1 MATRWGRNR
10 RRDTARI
17 CSSGPA
23 RSNGGLDSGI
33 NTDAG
38 IDTDAG
44 VVVGSSAAAT
54 PSSRGRLTVA
64 SHQLGH
70 AELGP
75 LFRLAAAPHRLSPC
89 PPSRCFVQYV
99 EVGGAPAAPSGRF
112 HIQPVQLLQN
122 HTLPQCPRA

>member
-17 CSSGPA
+17 CSGGPA
-23 RSNGGLDSGI
+23 RPNDGLGS
-33 NTDAG
+33 G

-44 VVVGSSAAAT
+44 VVVGSSAATT
-54 PSSRGRLTVA
+54 PGSRGRLTVA
-64 SHQLGH
+64 SHQLSH

-89 PPSRCFVQYV
+89 PPSRCFVHYV
-99 EVGGAPAAPSGRF
+99 EVGGAPAAPSGQF
-112 HIQPVQLLQN
+112 HVQPVQLLQN
-122 HTLPQCPRA
+122 HTFPQRPRA